1 MLREWHWLDGKFVK
15 SDELFVSARLLG
27 FLRGWA
33 IFDYFLSGEEGLSP
47 LTELYLERFYYSASV
62 LKLEVPVD
70 KESLKDIL
78 GELVKRNGGRQAF
91 RLVLSAGHS
100 LDGWNPDAKSV
111 LIVFSEIINEIP
123 VEWLDRGISLE
134 TYEFLRPIPEVKTTF
149 YAVGKIAQMQTS
161 SNDVLFTWQDKVL
174 ETPRSNI
181 FFIKDG
187 AIVTPIGN
195 ILRGITRKVVIDIA
209 HNKGITVYERD
220 VPVSLIREMDGAF
233 ITGTTKPIVPV
244 ARINDVVFDVNKI
257 KDLLESLREEL
268 LSVTGINLEEII
280 TAS

>member
-209 HNKGITVYERD
+209 RNKGITVYERD

-257 KDLLESLREEL
+257 NDLLESLREEL